1 MSSELINS
9 NNNVYKYLYNISYR
23 LDFTELCAL
32 ELKYLLGGTTSLH
45 YHYTDDDY
53 PLSRSTFLKSRI
65 NILYMED
72 SIDIIEQKMISDS
85 LMFEE
90 YKIRFIKH
98 DVVEYSERLLSMRK
112 LGYAIEGSFA
122 IKNPRIEFALTKA
135 NGKWVFGFYEPNK
148 NEWEIRKTKPFN
160 YSHALEVKLA
170 KSIVNLAVGNNSN
183 LRLVD
188 PCCGIGTVLIEAR
201 TLDLNI
207 QGFEINPLI
216 KRNCNT
222 NLEYFGFV
230 GDVKKQDMHTIT
242 EHYDIAV
249 LDIPYGQ
256 FSFITYEE
264 QVALIKKTKEI
275 SDRSVIITMEDMCD
289 TLIQQGLN
297 IIEKVKIEKSNAFSR
312 YITICSST

>member
-1 MSSELINS
+1 
-9 NNNVYKYLYNISYR
+9 
-23 LDFTELCAL
+23 
-32 ELKYLLGGTTSLH
+32 
-45 YHYTDDDY
+45 
-53 PLSRSTFLKSRI
+53 
-65 NILYMED
+65 
-72 SIDIIEQKMISDS
+72 
-85 LMFEE
+85 
-90 YKIRFIKH
+90 
-98 DVVEYSERLLSMRK
+98 MRK